1 MITPAQRAEIRRLY
15 YGEHWKL
22 GTIAA
27 QLGLHRETVRAAV
40 EHESGSVRGGVCRPT
55 ALDPYL
61 PFIRDTLAQYPRLR
75 ATRIHEMVHQRG
87 YPGSV
92 IQVRRLVRRLRPEST
107 RTVYRRVVT
116 LIGEQA
122 QVDWGSFG
130 KVRIGH
136 GTRAVSGFVM
146 VLGYSRAIA
155 ALFTLD
161 QTLESFLRGH
171 VEAFDALGGTA
182 RTLVYD
188 NLRSAVLDRRGAAV
202 QFHPRLLELAGHYHF
217 APRPCTPGR
226 GNEKGKIE
234 RQIQYLR
241 HAFFAARPF
250 RDLDDL
256 NAQFR
261 RWRDDVAHQRRHPEQ
276 PDRTV
281 AEVWADEK
289 PRLLPLPAHPF
300 ETELVRVVRSGKTPY
315 VRFDRNL
322 YSIPHTHVRK
332 PLTLLAS
339 DTRVRILDQQTE
351 LARHRR
357 TYDTAQTVEDPA
369 HLEGLLAATRQAN
382 VHTTRDRLRVAVPA
396 TAALFERLAE
406 RGEALRPHATRL
418 LALLDDY
425 GPKELAAAVDDALQ
439 RDALG
444 AGSITHILETRRRQ
458 RGLKPPLRLT
468 LPDRPR
474 TGVGLAP
481 VTDTGGTPP
490 TGSGPRPRIRRSR
503 AFGSIVTTALEA
515 SASPCPKRYPLTSV
529 IGSQSVCT
537 TPAGSAVVRIREA
550 SPPWNP
556 KIACQSSPTPIRVR
570 PRPRAPGPSASSG
583 RARRRPGTGSRPGT
597 RRRSRG
603 ARGAGPAGGAR
614 RRWPRGSCRRG
625 RWCACR
631 RVPAHSAAARR
642 GQCAAAPRH
651 RRAPWAAGARP
662 GRRRTAPIQAST
674 SSVRGPG
681 PAAGPSPT
689 SSAASTVQH
698 FGSSILTPTARSRS
712 TSTSAMPG
720 PSPSLARCRSPKV
733 VST

>member
-15 YGEHWKL
+15 YGEHWKI

-40 EHESGSVRGGVCRPT
+40 EQASGGVRRSLYRPS

-61 PFIRDTLAQYPRLR
+61 PFIRDTLATYPRLR
-75 ATRIHEMVHQRG
+75 ATRIHEMVRQRG

-92 IQVRRLVRRLRPEST
+92 FQVQRLVKRLRPETT
-107 RTVYRRVVT
+107 RAVYRRVVT
-116 LIGEQA
+116 LAGESA

-136 GTRAVSGFVM
+136 GTRTVSGFVM
-146 VLGYSRAIA
+146 VLGYSRAVA
-155 ALFTLD
+155 ALFTHD

-171 VEAFDALGGTA
+171 VEAFEALGGVA

-188 NLRSAVLDRRGAAV
+188 NLRSAVLDRRGAAIE
-202 QFHPRLLELAGHYHF
+202 FHPRLLELAGHYHF

-261 RWRDDVAHQRRHPEQ
+261 RWRDDVAHRRRHPEL

-281 AEVWADEK
+281 ADVWADEK
-289 PRLLPLPAHPF
+289 PRLLPLPAHHF

-339 DTRVRILDQQTE
+339 ATRVRILDQQTE
-351 LARHRR
+351 LARHHRS
-357 TYDTAQTVEDPA
+357 YDTAQTVEDPA
-369 HLEGLLAATRQAN
+369 HLEALLAATRQAN
-382 VHTTRDRLRVAVPA
+382 VHTTRDRLRAAVPA
-396 TAALFERLAE
+396 TDALFERLAE
-406 RGEALRPHATRL
+406 RGDALRPHATRL

-425 GPKELAAAVDDALQ
+425 GPEELAAAVALALE

-444 AGSITHILETRRRQ
+444 AGSIAHILETRRRQ

-468 LPDRPR
+468 LPDRPGLRDLDVR
-474 TGVGLAP
+474 THDLE
-481 VTDTGGTPP
+481 TYD
-490 TGSGPRPRIRRSR
+490 
-503 AFGSIVTTALEA
+503 ALGQ
-515 SASPCPKRYPLTSV
+515 RDHDDD
-529 IGSQSVCT
+529 
-537 TPAGSAVVRIREA
+537 AG
-550 SPPWNP
+550 
-556 KIACQSSPTPIRVR
+556 K
-570 PRPRAPGPSASSG
+570 
-583 RARRRPGTGSRPGT
+583 
-597 RRRSRG
+597 
-603 ARGAGPAGGAR
+603 
-614 RRWPRGSCRRG
+614 
-625 RWCACR
+625 
-631 RVPAHSAAARR
+631 
-642 GQCAAAPRH
+642 
-651 RRAPWAAGARP
+651 
-662 GRRRTAPIQAST
+662 
-674 SSVRGPG
+674 
-681 PAAGPSPT
+681 
-689 SSAASTVQH
+689 
-698 FGSSILTPTARSRS
+698 
-712 TSTSAMPG
+712 
-720 PSPSLARCRSPKV
+720 
-733 VST
+733 